1 MIFLIPVAFGLFAV
15 NCYLAFYKN
24 FNYALRRSFLTAL
37 TALFFVVAATT
48 ELLSLFDLINR
59 WGISI
64 TWLTLD
70 IFLCLWYFRL
80 NKSTKPNARQIFKNW
95 YKSGVAYFK
104 ALGFLT
110 NLILASLLTI
120 TLTVAL
126 VATPNN
132 IDSLSY
138 HLSRLGYWIQNGN
151 IEHYASNIE
160 RAISFTPLSEYVHLH
175 TFLLNGNERFFQ
187 IVQWVSFVGIL
198 GFVSILIE
206 TFSDSKPALRTGLC
220 FAATIPIVLLE
231 SMTTQ
236 NDLVV
241 TFFIISTACYIFDY
255 IKNDNLPSLILIATA
270 VALGIMAKGTFVF
283 YTLPFGIYLFI
294 ILVKKKQWKVLGK
307 LFTGVVLLTFLLNAP
322 FLYRTYKI
330 FNSPVG
336 TVSNGNQNYIN
347 NIQGLASSTSKHVFL
362 HLGFVSPGDRYNQ
375 NLKRGLESFHD
386 WLGIPLNNSDGM
398 TFKMNKLNFSEDFAH
413 NFLAMWLILAS
424 FLILPFAKLSSQAR
438 WYLTLSVASFIIFCF
453 FISYQTYGS
462 RIHIPFFILM
472 SPAIG
477 LIYSAITSS
486 IVQLIL
492 ITVLWLN
499 AIPFTVLSVTH
510 PLLSTRWFFEKAFP
524 IINRPL
530 QLNINPDKLVNLK
543 QESILF
549 SSPEKII
556 WGDHW
561 DEIKSVVN
569 YVDSLKANKIGF
581 DFEEPTYDYGYQYVL
596 RNPYRRFEHVLVRNA
611 SKVLEDPDFTP
622 EVIIAEHDEGDSVRY
637 HEKTYYRKWS
647 GTFRYIYVPVKTQN

>member
-1 MIFLIPVAFGLFAV
+1 MIFLIPIAFGLIAV
-15 NCYLAFYKN
+15 SCYLAFYKN
-24 FNYALRRSFLTAL
+24 LEYGLRSSFLTAL
-37 TALFFVVAATT
+37 TAVFFFIATTT
-48 ELLSLFDLINR
+48 ELLSIFNLINR

-64 TWLTLD
+64 TWFILD
-70 IFLCLWYFRL
+70 IFLLLWYFRL
-80 NKSTKPNARQIFKNW
+80 NKREKVSLKQIFQIW
-95 YKSGVAYFK
+95 YNSSIVYFK
-104 ALGFLT
+104 QLGFLT
-110 NLILASLLTI
+110 ILILSSLLTI
-120 TLTVAL
+120 TLAVGL
-126 VATPNN
+126 IATPNN

-138 HLSRLGYWIQNGN
+138 HLSRLGYWIQNEN

-175 TFLLNGNERFFQ
+175 TFLLSGSERFFQ
-187 IVQWVSFVGIL
+187 IVQWLSFVGIL
-198 GFVSILIE
+198 GFVSILVE
-206 TFSDSKPALRTGLC
+206 TFSSSKPALRFALC

-241 TFFIISTACYIFDY
+241 TFFIIATASYIFDY
-255 IKNDNLPSLILIATA
+255 FKRDNPLSLVLLTFA

-283 YTLPFGIYLFI
+283 YTLPFGLFLFVSLI
-294 ILVKKKQWKVLGK
+294 RKKQWKILGRS
-307 LFTGVVLLTFLLNAP
+307 FAAVVLLTFLLNAP

-330 FNSPVG
+330 FDSPVG
-336 TVSNGNQNYIN
+336 TVSNGNQNYITN
-347 NIQGLASSTSKHVFL
+347 MQGLASSTSKHVFL

-375 NLKRGLESFHD
+375 NLRQRLESFHN

-398 TFKMNKLNFSEDFAH
+398 TFKMNKLNFNEDFAH
-413 NFLAMWLILAS
+413 NFLAMWLILIS
-424 FLILPFAKLSSQAR
+424 FLILPFARLSSQAS
-438 WYLTLSVASFIIFCF
+438 WYFTLSVASFLIFCF

-486 IVQLIL
+486 ILQ
-492 ITVLWLN
+492 ITFIIILWLN
-499 AIPFTVLSVTH
+499 AIPFTILSVTH
-510 PLLSTRWFFEKAFP
+510 PLLSTKWFFEKAFP
-524 IINRPL
+524 VINKPL
-530 QLNINPDKLVNLK
+530 KLDIQPDKLVNLK

-549 SSPEKII
+549 SSPEKIM

-561 DEIKSVVN
+561 DEIKTVVN

-596 RNPYRRFEHVLVRNA
+596 RNPKRRFEHVLVRNA
-611 SKVLEDPDFTP
+611 SKILEDPNFNP
-622 EVIIAEHDEGDSVRY
+622 EIIIAEHDEGNSVTY
-637 HEKTYYRKWS
+637 HGKTYYRKWS
-647 GTFRYIYVPVKTQN
+647 GTFRYIYVPQN